1 MIKEILH
8 PTKHQLQT
16 ELQRYKFESR
26 QVCQIRA
33 RHGSHPELH
42 TTQQVS
48 DVMGMTRLCIGTAQT
63 QSVGVARQAL
73 RHASLGFVSVQTGT
87 AQS

>member
-1 MIKEILH
+1 MPTGTTVPNSDLQNGTDFSIIK
-8 PTKHQLQT
+8 
-16 ELQRYKFESR
+16 YR

-42 TTQQVS
+42 TTRQVS
-48 DVMGMTRLCIGTAQT
+48 DVMGMTGLCIGTAQT
-63 QSVGVARQAL
+63 QSVGLARQAL